1 MSTFPPW
8 SGFNFTPTLH
18 HKPSPALDP
27 TLQSLPTPFVVCVT
41 GASRGIGAATA
52 KAFAQAG
59 ATGLI
64 LTARTA
70 DALERTR
77 LECTSAAAKSKI
89 HISVV
94 AADIGD
100 EASTMRLAEVVKAEH
115 GGRLDVLVN
124 NAGFVSTDA
133 SAFAGKL
140 EGIGV
145 EQMGD
150 VARVNY
156 VGKFLTVKYLMPM
169 LLANRDGAM
178 AVVNISSLSSHFAAE
193 GAVGFN
199 ISALATNRLTENVA
213 ETYKGEGVVAYAVH
227 PGMVLTSPPL
237 GMPEMWLQGMR
248 DDVGLCVAF
257 LVWLTKEKREWLS
270 GRYVSAN
277 WDVEELEGMK
287 EQIVKGDKLKM
298 RMVV

>member
-8 SGFNFTPTLH
+8 SGFNFSPTLH
-18 HKPSPALDP
+18 HKPSPALHP
-27 TLQSLPTPFVVCVT
+27 TLQSLPSPFVVCIT

-59 ATGLI
+59 ATGLV

-70 DALERTR
+70 DALERTSR
-77 LECTSAAAKSKI
+77 ECRSAAAAATIKI
-89 HISVV
+89 SIV
-94 AADIGD
+94 ATDIGD
-100 EASTMRLAEVVKAEH
+100 EASAQRLAEVVKAEH

-124 NAGFVSTDA
+124 NAGVVSTDA
-133 SAFAGKL
+133 SAFGKVG
-140 EGIGV
+140 GIGV
-145 EQMGD
+145 EQVRD
-150 VARVNY
+150 VAGVNY

-169 LLANRDGAM
+169 LLAAGDGAK
-178 AVVNISSLSSHFAAE
+178 AVVNISSLSAHFAGE

-199 ISALATNRLTENVA
+199 ISALATNRLTENIA
-213 ETYKGEGVVAYAVH
+213 ESYMGQGVVAYAVH
-227 PGMVLTSPPL
+227 PGMVLTSPPP
-237 GMPEMWLQGMR
+237 GMPEMWLPAMQ
-248 DDVGLCVAF
+248 DDVGLCGAF